1 MIFRASKDF
10 VRIMHNMFKDQ
21 MFLFTGTE
29 DVETLSLK
37 PRSYCGTTI
46 LKAPSDWVSYSV
58 SRAPSNICG
67 ALAISRAAGCTEN
80 GALS

>member
-37 PRSYCGTTI
+37 LALR
-46 LKAPSDWVSYSV
+46 DH
-58 SRAPSNICG
+58 NFEG
-67 ALAISRAAGCTEN
+67 AL
-80 GALS
+80 